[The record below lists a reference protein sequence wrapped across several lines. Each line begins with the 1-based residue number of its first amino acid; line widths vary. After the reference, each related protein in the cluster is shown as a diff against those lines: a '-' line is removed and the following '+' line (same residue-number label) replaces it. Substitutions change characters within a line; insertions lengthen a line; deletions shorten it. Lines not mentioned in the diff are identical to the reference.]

1 MPKFD
6 WSACIGTGKAAAM
19 SIPAAE
25 TSPPAQAPTH
35 ADLFLA
41 FLKVAASGFGGA
53 LPWARRM
60 FVEERRW
67 MTAAEFNTIYALCQ
81 FLPGP
86 NIVNMAA
93 VFGSRVRGP
102 TGAVAAVLGFIGLP
116 FVLMV
121 TLGFVYAQFGDVD
134 VLRRVLGGLAAAA
147 AGMIIATA
155 LKMAQPVLL
164 NWRGP
169 GPVIAAAMFVT
180 IGVLRWPMPAVIAV
194 LVPLSVAAAWRW
206 GRG

>member
-1 MPKFD
+1 MGQQCRN
-6 WSACIGTGKAAAM
+6 SIGRAGPDPLLLPSM

-25 TSPPAQAPTH
+25 ASPPPQAPTH

-67 MTAAEFNTIYALCQ
+67 MTQAEFNAIYALCQ

-93 VFGSRVRGP
+93 VFGYRVRGT
-102 TGAVAAVLGFIGLP
+102 TG
-116 FVLMV
+116 
-121 TLGFVYAQFGDVD
+121 
-134 VLRRVLGGLAAAA
+134 AAAA
-147 AGMIIATA
+147 
-155 LKMAQPVLL
+155 V
-164 NWRGP
+164 
-169 GPVIAAAMFVT
+169 
-180 IGVLRWPMPAVIAV
+180 
-194 LVPLSVAAAWRW
+194 
-206 GRG
+206 

>member
-1 MPKFD
+1 
-6 WSACIGTGKAAAM
+6 M
-19 SIPAAE
+19 SSPAAE
-25 TSPPAQAPTH
+25 ASPPPQTPTH

-67 MTAAEFNTIYALCQ
+67 MTAAEFNTVYALCQ

-93 VFGSRVRGP
+93 VFGARVRGP

-116 FVLMV
+116 LLLMV
-121 TLGFVYAQFGDVD
+121 ILGALYAQFGE
-134 VLRRVLGGLAAAA
+134 LELLQRFLGGLGAAA
-147 AGMIIATA
+147 AGLIAATA
-155 LKMAQPVLL
+155 LKMAQPVFAS
-164 NWRGP
+164 WHGP
-169 GPVIAAAMFVT
+169 APVIALAVFVT
-180 IGVLRWPMPAVIAV
+180 IGVLRWPLPAVFAV
-194 LVPLSVAAAWRW
+194 LVPLSVLLAWWW
-206 GRG
+206 GRR

>member
-1 MPKFD
+1 
-6 WSACIGTGKAAAM
+6 M

-25 TSPPAQAPTH
+25 ASPPPQVPTH

-116 FVLMV
+116 FLIMV
-121 TLGFVYAQFGDVD
+121 TLGFLYARYGDLD
-134 VLRRVLGGLAAAA
+134 VLRRVLGGLGAAA
-147 AGMIIATA
+147 AGLIVATA
-155 LKMAQPVLL
+155 LKMAQPVLVG
-164 NWRGP
+164 WRGP
-169 GPVIAAAMFVT
+169 GPLIALAVFVT
-180 IGVLRWPMPAVIAV
+180 IGVLRWPLPAVFAV
-194 LVPLSVAAAWRW
+194 LVPLSVALVWWW
-206 GRG
+206 GRR

>member
-1 MPKFD
+1 M
-6 WSACIGTGKAAAM
+6 M

-25 TSPPAQAPTH
+25 TSPSQVPTH

-102 TGAVAAVLGFIGLP
+102 TGAIAAVLGFIGLP
-116 FVLMV
+116 FLIMVVLGV
-121 TLGFVYAQFGDVD
+121 LYAQFGELEI
-134 VLRRVLGGLAAAA
+134 LRRFLAGLGAAA
-147 AGMIIATA
+147 AGLIVATA
-155 LKMAQPVLL
+155 LKMAEPVLAA
-164 NWRGP
+164 WRGP
-169 GPVIAAAMFVT
+169 ALLMAAAVFVA
-180 IGVLRWPMPAVIAV
+180 IGVLRWPLPAVFAV
-194 LVPLSVAAAWRW
+194 LVPLSIAAAWWW
-206 GRG
+206 GRR